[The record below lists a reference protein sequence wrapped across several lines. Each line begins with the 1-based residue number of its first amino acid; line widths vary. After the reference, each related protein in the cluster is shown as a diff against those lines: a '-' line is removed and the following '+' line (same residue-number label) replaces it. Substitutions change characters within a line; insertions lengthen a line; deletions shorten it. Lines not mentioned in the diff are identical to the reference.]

1 MVNFNKRKY
10 VFLLLLFLSFIFFPK
25 AFSQPI
31 VKQVSCDP
39 SEPMPQSNVSFFVG
53 INKNNSSI
61 DQVCLIVQECM
72 TDLCSIKFQNLTMN
86 YSYSCCMDFYEAE
99 FKGEREDA
107 TQIKYH
113 VEILSNG
120 SWYVFETGF
129 IDLLDN
135 PNNANDNN
143 KNTVPGF
150 ELVLIIFSIVLFLVL
165 KKRNL

>member
-1 MVNFNKRKY
+1 MVNFTKGKY
-10 VFLLLLFLSFIFFPK
+10 FFLLLLCLSIIFFPK
-25 AFSQPI
+25 VSSQPI
-31 VKQVSCDP
+31 VQQVYCYP
-39 SEPMPQSNVSFFVG
+39 SEPMPQSNVTFVVG
-53 INKNNSSI
+53 INSSNSGI
-61 DQVCLIVQECM
+61 DDVCLIVQECM

-113 VEILSNG
+113 LEILSNG
-120 SWYVFETGF
+120 SWYTFETGF